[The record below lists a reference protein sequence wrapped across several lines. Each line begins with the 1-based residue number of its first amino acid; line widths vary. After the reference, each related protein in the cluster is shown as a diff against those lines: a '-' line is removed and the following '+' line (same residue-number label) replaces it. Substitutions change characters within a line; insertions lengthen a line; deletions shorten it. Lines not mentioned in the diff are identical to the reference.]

1 MATKTTSISTEASNP
16 TAKSPR
22 QKITEEILPKV
33 NPDVPLRPVTNN
45 DPNKPVDAKTIA
57 PVAAA
62 NSNHGIQV
70 PPASAVPAQKYGAGI
85 TEPKTPGAVDPTSPA
100 YAQQQQARYQQLMKS
115 GPTIQDRLIMAGLDN
130 EAIPVGRVGGLTVGT
145 PAPAAPTAQAT
156 PSPSSPFSRAAF
168 TDYMQKTNPD
178 NLSVFNSM
186 PEERQK
192 AIFSKW
198 VESEKRKSGPMAAPV
213 SPAPAGPV
221 ASAGFMSPLPSSN
234 VPIPTATGLTP
245 SSDRDT
251 KMMEVL
257 RNPKADPQAREQAS
271 TYMKVKTMYNQ
282 RGKFK
287 REIGNLERAGR
298 AYVRQL
304 GNMFKNNLNRRDP
317 KYQQQYDHWRALRK
331 GDPQAKLIMYNE
343 LLKRPEF
350 ASLNYK

>member
-70 PPASAVPAQKYGAGI
+70 PPASAAPAQKYGAGI
-85 TEPKTPGAVDPTSPA
+85 TEPVVAGAVDPASPA

-145 PAPAAPTAQAT
+145 SAPTGTAAT
-156 PSPSSPFSRAAF
+156 VATGASAMPASPFTREAF
-168 TDYMQKTNPD
+168 TEYMKKTTPD
-178 NLSVFNSM
+178 NLSIFKAM

-198 VESEKRKSGPMAAPV
+198 VESETKKQGPAGSAAPAV
-213 SPAPAGPV
+213 RTTIPEGA
-221 ASAGFMSPLPSSN
+221 LPSSN
-234 VPIPTATGLTP
+234 LPIPTATGLTP
-245 SSDRDT
+245 SSDRDE
-251 KMMEVL
+251 KMQAVL
-257 RNPKADPQAREQAS
+257 QNPKADPMAREQAA

-282 RGKFK
+282 RGKFG
-287 REIGNLERAGR
+287 REIDNLERAGR

>member
-70 PPASAVPAQKYGAGI
+70 PPASAAPAQKYGAGI

-145 PAPAAPTAQAT
+145 TATAAPTAQAT

-198 VESEKRKSGPMAAPV
+198 VESETKKQGPTGSAGTV
-213 SPAPAGPV
+213 APAVRTTIPEG
-221 ASAGFMSPLPSSN
+221 ALPSSN
-234 VPIPTATGLTP
+234 LPIPTATGLTP
-245 SSDRDT
+245 SSSRDEQ
-251 KMMEVL
+251 MQAVL
-257 RNPKADPQAREQAS
+257 QNPKADPQAREQAA

-282 RGKFK
+282 RGKFE

-304 GNMFKNNLNRRDP
+304 GNMFKNSLNRRDP